1 MYKPINVYDGRVVS
15 SGSSSGS
22 SSTPSS
28 SVDASMFFVDTD
40 YSLDGN
46 FSKFIDGQVVA
57 CSDHGVY
64 IVERSKLVA
73 NGQDSLT
80 VFYDLK
86 RNVSLDSAVEQWVY
100 HSAPQSHLSAIILD
114 SAVAQ

>member
-1 MYKPINVYDGRVVS
+1 MVS
-15 SGSSSGS
+15 TSP
-22 SSTPSS
+22 TPSD

-46 FSKFIDGQVVA
+46 FAKFIDGQVVA

-80 VFYDLK
+80 VLYDLK
-86 RNVSLDSAVEQWVY
+86 RNVSLDSAVVQWVY